1 MRLAIQSQHLD
12 LDADHRQQIERRVG
26 FALSRL
32 TQHIR
37 SVDIHLCDLNGPR
50 GGLDKRCRVMVHLDR
65 GPAVIVE
72 DVDSELGELIDRTI
86 ARAARSAH
94 KRVALGTLRR
104 RLMPWPARRNWMLGN
119 GGQTA

>member
-1 MRLAIQSQHLD
+1 MRLAIQCSQIPLE
-12 LDADHRQQIERRVG
+12 AEHRLQIERRVG

-32 TQHIR
+32 TQHVR
-37 SVDIHLCDLNGPR
+37 EVEVHLRDLNGPR
-50 GGLDKRCRVMVHLDR
+50 GGVDKRCRVLVHFER

-104 RLMPWPARRNWMLGN
+104 RMLPWPARRAWSLG
-119 GGQTA
+119 GESA